1 MLKVLK
7 SYARWICASL
17 SLLSGHTVDAVDLLI
32 RDVFLS
38 VNLGSRI
45 MGCNY
50 PRLYFML
57 TARLERI
64 Y

>member
-7 SYARWICASL
+7 SDARWNFSSL

-32 RDVFLS
+32 RDLFLS

-50 PRLYFML
+50 PRL
-57 TARLERI
+57 
-64 Y
+64 

>member
-7 SYARWICASL
+7 SYARWICSSL

-32 RDVFLS
+32 RDLFLS

-45 MGCNY
+45 PGCNY
-50 PRLYFML
+50 PRL
-57 TARLERI
+57 
-64 Y
+64 